1 MASSASSTSTTSK
14 PNKPSSNL
22 PNLLTTLANLTLSTA
37 SIAPIFLLKTP
48 PTRFGWSLFAV
59 SSLSLLSSSSGLC
72 PNNPCFSTFHVSALV
87 ASSLGQALAFLSLL
101 MRPGASLCLIETTRG
116 PRMATALVRVEGVLF
131 LGLFVVQ
138 FLGLVLACAR
148 ERRCWVRE
156 FDGLG
161 EEREGTGRRWWRG
174 RRMARVQVEV
184 GVERMEV
191 EGGGGDGKGRGK
203 FFGL

>member
-1 MASSASSTSTTSK
+1 MS
-14 PNKPSSNL
+14 
-22 PNLLTTLANLTLSTA
+22 
-37 SIAPIFLLKTP
+37 
-48 PTRFGWSLFAV
+48 
-59 SSLSLLSSSSGLC
+59 
-72 PNNPCFSTFHVSALV
+72 
-87 ASSLGQALAFLSLL
+87 
-101 MRPGASLCLIETTRG
+101 PGASLCLIETTRG

-138 FLGLVLACAR
+138 FLGLVLACGG

-156 FDGLG
+156 LDGLG
-161 EEREGTGRRWWRG
+161 EEREEGTGRRWWWRRG

-203 FFGL
+203 LFGL